1 MPRTASPLKPL
12 FSAFLLG
19 AATVGILKLLARTP
33 QPTTSSPAN
42 PADTGNRRSS
52 LRSRPGGRGPQHAAK
67 APYAQALS
75 DAGSAPDERPA
86 GTPAPPEEAKRTSA
100 IGDTFSAGTAGE
112 VTPSADTK
120 GGLGQGGR

>member
-1 MPRTASPLKPL
+1 MPRIASPLKPL

-19 AATVGILKLLARTP
+19 AAAVGILKLLARAPETGS
-33 QPTTSSPAN
+33 SSPAN

-52 LRSRPGGRGPQHAAK
+52 LRSRPAGRGMARGAK

-75 DAGSAPDERPA
+75 DTGSGPDERPA

>member
-1 MPRTASPLKPL
+1 MPSPLKPL
-12 FSAFLLG
+12 FGAFLLG
-19 AATVGILKLLARTP
+19 AATVAVLKLLGRSP
-33 QPTTSSPAN
+33 QASSASPAN
-42 PADTGNRRSS
+42 PAESGNRRSS
-52 LRSRPGGRGPQHAAK
+52 LRSRPAGRGTPRGAK

-75 DAGSAPDERPA
+75 DMGNGPDERPA

>member
-1 MPRTASPLKPL
+1 MPSPLKPL
-12 FSAFLLG
+12 FGAFLLG
-19 AATVGILKLLARTP
+19 AATVAVLKLLGRPP
-33 QPTTSSPAN
+33 QSGSAAPAN
-42 PADTGNRRSS
+42 PADAGNRRSS
-52 LRSRPGGRGPQHAAK
+52 LRSRPGGGGRPRSAK

-75 DAGSAPDERPA
+75 DTGSAPDERPA

-112 VTPSADTK
+112 VTSSADTK

>member
-1 MPRTASPLKPL
+1 MRRTVSPVKPL

-19 AATVGILKLLARTP
+19 AVTVGLLKLLARAPETG
-33 QPTTSSPAN
+33 SSPQAN
-42 PADTGNRRSS
+42 PAGAGDRRSS
-52 LRSRPGGRGPQHAAK
+52 LRSRPGGRGTPRGAR

-75 DAGSAPDERPA
+75 DTGNGPEERPA
-86 GTPAPPEEAKRTSA
+86 GIPAPPEEAKRTSA
-100 IGDTFSAGTAGE
+100 LGDTFSSGTAGE